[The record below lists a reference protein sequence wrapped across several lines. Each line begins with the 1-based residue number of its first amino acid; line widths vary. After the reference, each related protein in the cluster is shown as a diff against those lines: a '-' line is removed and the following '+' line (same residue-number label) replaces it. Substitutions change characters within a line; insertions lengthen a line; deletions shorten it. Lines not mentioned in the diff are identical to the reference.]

1 MAGIDTSIRRAIAV
15 IALLVLA
22 VCALRGYL
30 PGVERELAR
39 ERTATSPLA
48 LYLDVALLSGAVVV
62 IGIAIIARMRDGRAR
77 RPPSGIEREA
87 AARRGRP
94 TWRLAL
100 LALAVIIGWLA
111 MVTVLTRLA
120 GPEPGEQSTVA
131 VSEPGTPARD
141 PAASREPRRPPPDSG
156 TNVVTYLV
164 PPMLVLLA
172 LVVTGTVVVGRR
184 QRRADR
190 LNVSADGDRGPSPM
204 PPATESLAR
213 AAELGLAEIGDLSRE
228 PREAIIACYAAMERE
243 LTHVPGAAPQ
253 AFDTPTE
260 VLARAVARH
269 ALNADSATQ
278 LVELF
283 EESRFSPHVMTEQHR
298 DVAVRVLRLVLG
310 ELRSMA

>member
-39 ERTATSPLA
+39 ERTATSQLA

-120 GPEPGEQSTVA
+120 GPEPGEQSTDAGTVA

-141 PAASREPRRPPPDSG
+141 PAASREPRRTPPD
-156 TNVVTYLV
+156 
-164 PPMLVLLA
+164 
-172 LVVTGTVVVGRR
+172 
-184 QRRADR
+184 
-190 LNVSADGDRGPSPM
+190 
-204 PPATESLAR
+204 
-213 AAELGLAEIGDLSRE
+213 
-228 PREAIIACYAAMERE
+228 
-243 LTHVPGAAPQ
+243 
-253 AFDTPTE
+253 
-260 VLARAVARH
+260 
-269 ALNADSATQ
+269 
-278 LVELF
+278 
-283 EESRFSPHVMTEQHR
+283 
-298 DVAVRVLRLVLG
+298 
-310 ELRSMA
+310 